1 MKKTL
6 ARRFTA
12 IILSLCAIIG
22 VSACGNS
29 LPAPAP
35 SRIGVKDPNQASI
48 ISIASLD
55 GMADLSKQIIAG
67 MVMDQKTEHMKG
79 DKDTK
84 YVLNS
89 VRVLATPKGSIKPG
103 TTVTVTQIVNKNE
116 DGSDDVGAAKAIL
129 KKHEVVM
136 LFISPISDILQL
148 FDVSPQQFK
157 KNAPD
162 DMRNSYILSAG
173 SSGIYMLS
181 HSNQFQM
188 LVSSNGDLDK
198 AENVEFSR
206 FMISGRDNLP
216 RTITINQV
224 RKANKKSTK

>member
-1 MKKTL
+1 MRKTIVRRL
-6 ARRFTA
+6 AG
-12 IILSLCAIIG
+12 IVLSLCAIVG

-29 LPAPAP
+29 LPEPAP
-35 SRIGVKDPNQASI
+35 SRIGVKDPDQASI
-48 ISIASLD
+48 ISIASLG

-67 MVMDQKTEHMKG
+67 MVMDQKTEHVKG

-103 TTVTVTQIVNKNE
+103 TTVTVTQIVDKNE
-116 DGSDDVGAAKAIL
+116 DGSDDVGEAKAVL

-136 LFISPISDILQL
+136 LFVSPISDVLQL
-148 FDVSPQQFK
+148 LDISQRQL
-157 KNAPD
+157 KNDAPA
-162 DMRNSYILSAG
+162 DMRDSYILSAD

-181 HSNQFQM
+181 HSNQFQT

-198 AENVEFSR
+198 AGNV
-206 FMISGRDNLP
+206 
-216 RTITINQV
+216 
-224 RKANKKSTK
+224 